1 MPSPPLFFC
10 EANSFEVVRGMA
22 RPVKVT
28 YQVWPSAAEMAQ
40 ASARLFAKKVEEA
53 VATRGIARVAIS
65 GGSTPKATFKLLAD
79 ASGPFAN
86 TVPWDKLQ
94 LFWVDERCVGP
105 DDPESNYGVARE
117 LLLSK
122 VPIPEANVF
131 RMEGELDPEE
141 AASRYES
148 TLRNVMKLEGAESP
162 AFDLVTL
169 GMGPDGHTASL
180 FPHTGAID
188 ELGRL
193 VIANH
198 VPQKDTWRITLT
210 WPVINQAAEVVFEV
224 EGAGKTDV
232 LAEVLTGPRNPER
245 LPSQLIR
252 PSNGKLLFL
261 LDEAAAAKLPKASEI
276 FGESTSARRV
286 GTLEI

>member
-1 MPSPPLFFC
+1 
-10 EANSFEVVRGMA
+10 MA
-22 RPVKVT
+22 L
-28 YQVWPSAAEMAQ
+28 
-40 ASARLFAKKVEEA
+40 ASARLFATKVEQA
-53 VATRGIARVAIS
+53 VKTRGIARVAIS
-65 GGSTPKATFKLLAD
+65 GGTTPKNMFKLLAD
-79 ASGPFAN
+79 PAGPFVA

-122 VPIPEANVF
+122 VPILAENVF

-180 FPHTGAID
+180 FPHTAGLD
-188 ELGRL
+188 EMNRL

-198 VPQKDTWRITLT
+198 VPQKETWRISLT

-224 EGAGKTDV
+224 EGAGKADV
-232 LAEVLTGPRNPER
+232 LAEVLTGPRDPER

-261 LDEAAAAKLPKASEI
+261 LDTAAAAKLPKASEV
-276 FGESTSARRV
+276 FAEPNGARRV